1 MPEYSPAV
9 HISIRNERAT
19 SSLIIDFCLTIPSH
33 MLYYPV
39 NNRVF
44 FTTLKQKWKEIKMH
58 TSIQRLEPDK
68 LTSQLPNSMLTENGA
83 TYRIAHIDDDPDIRD
98 TVRRILNANG
108 YIVDSYQTM
117 SGFIKSLQDSRNHP
131 DLAVLDVMV
140 ETMDS
145 GLEAYVEIR
154 KRFPEI
160 PMIFMTSL
168 GEEIRPYFTGVTDDW
183 ILIVEKPVEPVSFLS
198 IIRSRLDNSKSKADS
213 S

>member
-1 MPEYSPAV
+1 M
-9 HISIRNERAT
+9 HISMRH
-19 SSLIIDFCLTIPSH
+19 LG
-33 MLYYPV
+33 
-39 NNRVF
+39 
-44 FTTLKQKWKEIKMH
+44 
-58 TSIQRLEPDK
+58 PDK
-68 LTSQLPNSMLTENGA
+68 LPNQLSNSISADESCPR
-83 TYRIAHIDDDPDIRD
+83 YRIAHIDDDPDIRD

-117 SGFIKSLQDSRNHP
+117 RDFIRSLQDFRNHP
-131 DLAVLDVMV
+131 NIAILDVMV
-140 ETMDS
+140 ETMDT

-168 GEEIRPYFTGVTDDW
+168 GEEIRPYFTGVTDEW

-198 IIRSRLDNSKSKADS
+198 IIHNRLDNSESKADS